1 MEEPGSDLK
10 GNSGDDEQRRR
21 DAAKDS
27 GRTSL
32 ERKRREAMTVPLRVR
47 CADPQDARSMSQR
60 AKELNIEAR
69 FIALFDSALGTRDFR
84 SYEI

>member
-1 MEEPGSDLK
+1 
-10 GNSGDDEQRRR
+10 
-21 DAAKDS
+21 
-27 GRTSL
+27 
-32 ERKRREAMTVPLRVR
+32 
-47 CADPQDARSMSQR
+47 MSQR